1 MLLCQEMSQMPP
13 MEAEVIATTH
23 VEIYQGT
30 EAVRAAACSPQAIA
44 AL

>member
-1 MLLCQEMSQMPP
+1 
-13 MEAEVIATTH
+13 MEAEVIAIMH
-23 VEIYQGT
+23 VQMYQGT

>member
-1 MLLCQEMSQMPP
+1 MLLCQEMSHTPP
-13 MEAEVIATTH
+13 MDAEVIAITQ

-30 EAVRAAACSPQAIA
+30 EAVRSAALSAQVIA